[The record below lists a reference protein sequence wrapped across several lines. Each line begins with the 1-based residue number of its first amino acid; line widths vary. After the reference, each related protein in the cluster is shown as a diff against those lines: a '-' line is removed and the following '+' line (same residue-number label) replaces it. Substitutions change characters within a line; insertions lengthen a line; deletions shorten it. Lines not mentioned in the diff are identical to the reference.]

1 MWKYLWL
8 TLAVLNTARVAW
20 AYHRGRAYRR
30 DLRRDVAQESQ
41 PGDFKWLMAVRV
53 VFTIVLWGLF
63 LTCLVG

>member
-8 TLAVLNTARVAW
+8 TLAVINTARVALE
-20 AYHRGRAYRR
+20 YRRDRAYRR

-41 PGDFKWLMAVRV
+41 PEDFKRLMAVRV